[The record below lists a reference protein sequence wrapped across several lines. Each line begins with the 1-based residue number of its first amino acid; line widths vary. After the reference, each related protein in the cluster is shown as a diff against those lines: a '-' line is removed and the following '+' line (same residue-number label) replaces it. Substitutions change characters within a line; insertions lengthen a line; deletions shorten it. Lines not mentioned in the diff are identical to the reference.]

1 MTRDDLHSQ
10 LDHYLELKTGLGQER
25 RRLERSLLAFID
37 YLHIHGEGVGISN
50 QLVLDWVCSTQCGPA
65 GQRLRLGRAR
75 GFLHFL
81 RASLPGTQVPPFNLI
96 AGPTR
101 PTPYIYSRE
110 EIAALINAAGQL
122 SPRGALRPHTHATF
136 IGLLAGSGLRM
147 GEAIRLRDT
156 DVSLDQDP
164 AVITVR
170 ESKFKK
176 SRLVPLHPSVGEKLN
191 AYRKRRGRSESFF
204 IDDRGK
210 ALHPSLVREA
220 FVTTRKRANI
230 TSTNDGRHPTL
241 HALRHTFAVN
251 RLVSW
256 YQEGRD
262 INRWLPHLSVYL
274 GHAKPE
280 YTYWYL
286 TATPELLR
294 QAADVFERYAGG
306 GRP

>member
-1 MTRDDLHSQ
+1 MSHDGLRSQ
-10 LDHYLELKTGLGQER
+10 LDRYLALKTSLSQER
-25 RRLERSLLAFID
+25 RRLERSLRAFVD
-37 YLHIHGEGVGISN
+37 YQNTHSMDGEISN

-65 GQRLRLGRAR
+65 GQRLRLSRVR
-75 GFLHFL
+75 GFLHYV
-81 RASLPGTQVPPFNLI
+81 RVSLPNTQVPDFNLI

-101 PTPYIYSRE
+101 PNPYIYSQK
-110 EIAALINAAGQL
+110 EIAALIYAAELL
-122 SPRGALRPHTHATF
+122 SPRGSLRPHTHATF

-147 GEAIRLRDT
+147 GEAIRLKDT
-156 DVSLDQDP
+156 DVSLDQNP
-164 AVITVR
+164 AVIMVR

-176 SRLVPLHPSVGEKLN
+176 SRLVPLHPTVGEKLN
-191 AYRKRRGRSESFF
+191 AYQKRRGRSESFF
-204 IDDRGK
+204 MDDCGRP
-210 ALHPSLVREA
+210 LHPSLVREA
-220 FVTTRKRANI
+220 FVTIRKRANI
-230 TSTNDGRHPTL
+230 TTTADGRHPTL

-251 RLVSW
+251 RLVGW

-294 QAADVFERYAGG
+294 QASDVFQRYAVGG
-306 GRP
+306 QP

>member
-1 MTRDDLHSQ
+1 M
-10 LDHYLELKTGLGQER
+10 
-25 RRLERSLLAFID
+25 
-37 YLHIHGEGVGISN
+37 
-50 QLVLDWVCSTQCGPA
+50 
-65 GQRLRLGRAR
+65 
-75 GFLHFL
+75 
-81 RASLPGTQVPPFNLI
+81 PGFNLI
-96 AGPTR
+96 AGPSR
-101 PTPYIYSRE
+101 PTPYIYSQE
-110 EIAALINAAGQL
+110 EICGLIKAAELLGPHG
-122 SPRGALRPHTHATF
+122 SLRPHTHAMM

-147 GEAIRLRDT
+147 GEAIRLKDT
-156 DVSLDQDP
+156 DVSLDENP

-176 SRLVPLHPSVGEKLN
+176 SRIVPLHPTAGEKLK

-204 IDDRGK
+204 IDDRGR

-220 FVTTRKRANI
+220 FVTIRKRAKI
-230 TSTNDGRHPTL
+230 TSADGRHPTL

-251 RLVSW
+251 RLLRW

-294 QAADVFERYAGG
+294 QAADVFERYAEGG
-306 GRP
+306 QP

>member
-1 MTRDDLHSQ
+1 MTRDDLRSQ
-10 LDHYLELKTGLGQER
+10 LDRYLELKTGLGQER
-25 RRLERSLLAFID
+25 RRLERSLQAFID
-37 YLHIHGEGVGISN
+37 YRNTHGKDGGISD
-50 QLVLDWVCSTQCGPA
+50 QLVLNWVCSTQCGPA
-65 GQRLRLGRAR
+65 GQHLRLCRAR
-75 GFLHFL
+75 GFLHYL
-81 RASLPGTQVPPFNLI
+81 RASLPDTQVPGFNLI

-101 PTPYIYSRE
+101 PNPYIYSQE
-110 EIAALINAAGQL
+110 EITALIKAAELL
-122 SPRGALRPHTHATF
+122 SPRGSLRPHTHATF

-147 GEAIRLRDT
+147 GEAIRLKDT
-156 DVSLDQDP
+156 DVSLDQTA

-176 SRLVPLHPSVGEKLN
+176 SRLVPLHPTVGEKLN
-191 AYRKRRGRSESFF
+191 AYRKRKGRSESFF
-204 IDDRGK
+204 IDDRGR

-230 TSTNDGRHPTL
+230 TSTADGRHPTL

-251 RLVSW
+251 RLLRW

-294 QAADVFERYAGG
+294 QASDVFERYAGG
-306 GRP
+306 GQP

>member
-1 MTRDDLHSQ
+1 MTRDDLRSQ
-10 LDHYLELKTGLGQER
+10 LDRYLELKIALGQER
-25 RRLERSLLAFID
+25 RRLERNLRAFID
-37 YLHIHGEGVGISN
+37 YRHTHGKDGEISN
-50 QLVLDWVCSTQCGPA
+50 QLVLDWVCSTKCGPA
-65 GQRLRLGRAR
+65 GQRLRLSRAR
-75 GFLHFL
+75 GFLHYL
-81 RASLPGTQVPPFNLI
+81 RASFPNTQVPGFNLI

-101 PTPYIYSRE
+101 PNPYIYSQE
-110 EIAALINAAGQL
+110 EITALIKAAEAL
-122 SPRGALRPHTHATF
+122 SPRDSLRPLTHATF

-147 GEAIRLRDT
+147 GEAIRLKDT
-156 DVSLDQDP
+156 DVSLGQNP

-176 SRLVPLHPSVGEKLN
+176 SRLVPLHPTVGEKLN
-191 AYRKRRGRSESFF
+191 AYRKRKGRSESFF
-204 IDDRGK
+204 IDDRGR

-220 FVTTRKRANI
+220 FVTIRKRANI
-230 TSTNDGRHPTL
+230 TSTADGRHPTL

-251 RLVSW
+251 RLLRW

-294 QAADVFERYAGG
+294 QASDVFEQYAGG

>member
-1 MTRDDLHSQ
+1 MTGDDLRSE
-10 LDHYLELKTGLGQER
+10 LDRYLALKTGLGQER
-25 RRLERSLLAFID
+25 QRLERSLWAFVD
-37 YLHIHGEGVGISN
+37 YLNTHSMDGEISN

-65 GQRLRLGRAR
+65 GLRLRLSRAR
-75 GFLHFL
+75 GFLHYL
-81 RASLPGTQVPPFNLI
+81 RASLPETQVPEFNLI
-96 AGPTR
+96 AGATR
-101 PTPYIYSRE
+101 PNPYIYSQA
-110 EIAALINAAGQL
+110 EISALIKAAELLGGL
-122 SPRGALRPHTHATF
+122 LRPHTHATF

-147 GEAIRLRDT
+147 GEAIRLKDT
-156 DVSLDQDP
+156 DVSLDQNP

-176 SRLVPLHPSVGEKLN
+176 SRLVPLHPTVGEKLN
-191 AYRKRRGRSESFF
+191 AYRKRKGRSESFF
-204 IDDRGK
+204 IDDRGR

-220 FVTTRKRANI
+220 FVTIRKRANI
-230 TSTNDGRHPTL
+230 TTTADGRHPTL

-251 RLVSW
+251 RLLGW

-262 INRWLPHLSVYL
+262 INRWLPHLSVYM

-294 QAADVFERYAGG
+294 QASDVFQRYAAGG
-306 GRP
+306 QP

>member
-1 MTRDDLHSQ
+1 MTRDDLCSH
-10 LDHYLELKTGLGQER
+10 LDCYLALKTDLGQER
-25 RRLERSLLAFID
+25 RRLERSLRAFVD
-37 YLHIHGEGVGISN
+37 YLDSHRTDDEISTP
-50 QLVLDWVCSTQCGPA
+50 LVLDWVCSTQCGPA
-65 GQRLRLGRAR
+65 GQRLRLSRAR
-75 GFLHFL
+75 GFLHYV
-81 RASLPGTQVPPFNLI
+81 RVSLPETQVPDFNLI

-101 PTPYIYSRE
+101 PTPYIYSQE
-110 EIAALINAAGQL
+110 EICALIKAAELLGPHG
-122 SPRGALRPHTHATF
+122 SLRPHTHATL

-147 GEAIRLRDT
+147 GEAIRMKDT
-156 DVSLDQDP
+156 DVSLDENP
-164 AVITVR
+164 AVITVK

-176 SRLVPLHPSVGEKLN
+176 SRIVPLHPTAGEKLK

-204 IDDRGK
+204 IDDRGR

-220 FVTTRKRANI
+220 FVTIRKRADI
-230 TSTNDGRHPTL
+230 TSTAEGRHPTL

-251 RLVSW
+251 RLLRW

-306 GRP
+306 GQP